1 MTTINIYDN
10 DAENLYKTADA
21 NDTTIAEIIW
31 LLIDYID
38 DLRKDNGLL

>member
-1 MTTINIYDN
+1 MTTINIYDI

-31 LLIDYID
+31 LLMDYMD

>member
-10 DAENLYKTADA
+10 DAENLYNTSDA
-21 NDTTIAEIIW
+21 NGTTIDEIV
-31 LLIDYID
+31 LLLMDYMD